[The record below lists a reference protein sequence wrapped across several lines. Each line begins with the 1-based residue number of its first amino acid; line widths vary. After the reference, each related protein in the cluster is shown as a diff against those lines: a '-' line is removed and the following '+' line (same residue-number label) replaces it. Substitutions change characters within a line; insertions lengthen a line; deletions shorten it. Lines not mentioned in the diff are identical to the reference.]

1 MAWRLTVA
9 AISLAALQTF
19 SSRTVGVR
27 VDVLVTNGRM
37 PVGGLTAADF
47 ELRDN
52 GVLQSIEMVDSS
64 GPINV
69 VLALDTSASTDGRR
83 QAELRRASEAIIAGL
98 VPGDRIAL
106 TTFSH
111 AVSARAT
118 LTADFTSVRASLA
131 RIRPAGDTAV
141 MDGAFV
147 ALMTTQAQPGRSLLV
162 ICTDGYDTS
171 SWLTSDEVLETARRS
186 NAVIY
191 AVTSADAGDQS
202 ELKALT
208 DATGG
213 QTMRVA
219 AGGDLAETFRRVLTD
234 FRGRYVLAFTPRDVE
249 PGGMHRLDVRVK
261 RPNLTVKA
269 RPGYVGLQSSR

>member
-1 MAWRLTVA
+1 MLWRLTLVLT
-9 AISLAALQTF
+9 SVLAVQTF

-37 PVGGLTAADF
+37 PVGGLTAGDF

-52 GVLQSIEMVDSS
+52 GILQSIEIVDSS

-69 VLALDTSASTDGRR
+69 VLALDISASTDGRR
-83 QAELRRASEAIIAGL
+83 QADLRRASEAIIGGL

-111 AVSARAT
+111 AVTPRAT
-118 LTADFTSVRASLA
+118 LTADFASVRESLA

-147 ALMTTQAQPGRSLLV
+147 ALMSTQAQPGRSLLV
-162 ICTDGYDTS
+162 VCTDGYDTA
-171 SWLTSDEVLETARRS
+171 SWLTSDEVVEAARRS

-191 AVTSADAGDQS
+191 AVTSADAGEQP
-202 ELKALT
+202 ELKELT

-213 QTMRVA
+213 QTLPVA
-219 AGGDLAETFRRVLTD
+219 SSGDLADTFRRVLSD
-234 FRGRYVLAFTPRDVE
+234 FRSRYVLAFTPRDVE
-249 PGGMHRLDVRVK
+249 PGGAHRLEVRVK
-261 RPNLTVKA
+261 RPNVTVKA